1 MGTGREEP
9 KTSNRLRETSMS
21 KLIALTL
28 FTVGLGLTIVIPLV
42 GVLVM
47 VASAFGLAI
56 VQEDELKLIVE
67 PAKADGQP
75 SNVLPFRRDAA

>member
-1 MGTGREEP
+1 
-9 KTSNRLRETSMS
+9 MS

-56 VQEDELKLIVE
+56 VQEDELELIAE
-67 PAKADGQP
+67 PAEAEGQR